1 MQMVSQLNNRNPAR
15 EQGYEMMQYIAGR
28 ITAVSGGTAVTQK
41 IGTIP
46 SGAIITG
53 IHSRVVTAY
62 STAASMAVVI
72 GASSATPN
80 DMASV
85 LNTAAG
91 GTFVQMLATQSQPLT
106 ADLDV
111 WAQITSGA
119 TAGDSYISVWFE
131 KPLA

>member
-1 MQMVSQLNNRNPAR
+1 MGTTLFTKTPAR
-15 EQGYEMMQYIAGR
+15 EAGYEMMQYICGR
-28 ITAVSGGTAVTQK
+28 ITAVAGGTAVTQK
-41 IGTIP
+41 IGTLP
-46 SGAIITG
+46 AGAIVTG

-62 STAASMAVVI
+62 ATAAAMGVVL

-91 GTFVQMLATQSQPLT
+91 GTFVQMLATQAQPLT

-119 TAGDSYISVWFE
+119 TAGDSFISVWFQ
-131 KPLA
+131 KPNT

>member
-1 MQMVSQLNNRNPAR
+1 MVSQLNNRTPAR
-15 EQGYEMMQYIAGR
+15 EAGYEMMQYIAGR
-28 ITAVSGGTAVTQK
+28 ITAVSGGGAVVQK
-41 IGTIP
+41 IGTLP
-46 SGAIITG
+46 AGALIQSIN
-53 IHSRVVTAY
+53 SRVVTAFG
-62 STAASMAVVI
+62 TAAAMGVTLGQSGTFSDI
-72 GASSATPN
+72 ASG
-80 DMASV
+80 

-91 GTFVQMLATQSQPLT
+91 GTTLQWLATVSQPLT